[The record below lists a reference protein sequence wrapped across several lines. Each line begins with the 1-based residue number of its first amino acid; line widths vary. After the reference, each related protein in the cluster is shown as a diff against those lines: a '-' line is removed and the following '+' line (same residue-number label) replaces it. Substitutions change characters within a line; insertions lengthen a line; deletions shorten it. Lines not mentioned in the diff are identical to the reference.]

1 MATATK
7 SSSTTPATSRRPVP
21 QGPLARAAGATFHFL
36 ASLKLAV
43 ISLLSLSALLGVATW
58 LESRYGTRAAAE
70 IVYQNPIFVVV
81 LGFLA
86 TNILCAAL
94 IRYPWKL
101 RQIGFVVTHVGLLV
115 VLAGA
120 LVTYLAADE
129 GTYILNEG
137 EGKGREVL
145 MNRDQSAVLRVRVPD
160 VSGNGSTEFSHP
172 FRPGVWAW
180 KPGRYEKVTDPDY
193 FLKPLIG
200 PFLPPEPEA
209 PYKLA
214 VKAFLPSSRPRYLH
228 EAVAGGQGEPMIR
241 LKLAVQPP
249 NALTPFDPLQEDNV
263 LDRNQWLVADDLFR
277 HASRDLS
284 PARFSFQYADTPEM
298 VADFLDPPGEGLRKA
313 ARLHYQDKAGKT
325 RSYDWDLEGDGGKSG
340 KAVTLPDSDFT
351 ATLVEQSR
359 FPDRGGSIA
368 AATGWPG
375 GPPVVKFRVR
385 KGDGPEEV
393 HAGWASLPMGP
404 GYVGEKGTGPLLTV
418 GYFHPPLAGG
428 FGVVEVMGTSAGQLS
443 YRVFG
448 RTGMV
453 AKGPLEPKT
462 MVRAFGGPGSKA
474 PMSLQFA
481 VEEFLPSGRER
492 FVYEPLEL
500 PVGQLSEAIQA
511 CLVEL
516 TVDGK
521 SKEVWLRRHEG
532 YTSEFTP
539 VKFQGAE
546 YGLCFDNDRLPLGFA
561 LELEDLKVGVNPGTK
576 DSASFESKVRL
587 TDESLGIKDQ
597 PSVIAMNEPLTH
609 RHYTF
614 YQSRWDKVRDN
625 DRRPTGQLTSI
636 FQIGYDPGR
645 VVKYTGSL
653 LVVLGAFLQFTMRAG
668 IFTDGGK
675 AERARAAAKAAR
687 LAGKGTTPVEPAPD
701 ADADADMETI

>member
-7 SSSTTPATSRRPVP
+7 STSTAPATSREPVP
-21 QGPLARAAGATFHFL
+21 KGFLGRAAAATFRFL

-43 ISLLSLSALLGVATW
+43 ISLLCLSGLLAFATW
-58 LESRYGTRAAAE
+58 LESRFGTRAAVAL
-70 IVYQNPIFVVV
+70 VYQSPAFVVV

-86 TNILCAAL
+86 ANILCAAL
-94 IRYPWKL
+94 IRYPWKW
-101 RQIGFVVTHVGLLV
+101 RQVGFVVTHVGLLV

-145 MNRDQSAVLRVRVPD
+145 MNRDQNAVLRVRVPD
-160 VSGNGSTEFSHP
+160 ASDNGATEYAHP

-180 KPGRYEKVTDPDY
+180 EPGRFEKVTDPDY
-193 FLKPLIG
+193 FLKPLVR
-200 PFLPPEPEA
+200 PFLPPEPEV
-209 PYKLA
+209 PYRLA
-214 VKAFLPSSRPRYLH
+214 VKAFLPSARPRYLH
-228 EAVAGGQGEPMIR
+228 EAVASGKGEPMIR

-277 HASRDLS
+277 HASKDLF
-284 PARFSFQYADTPEM
+284 PARFSFQYADAPEM

-313 ARLHYQDKAGKT
+313 ARLHYRDRAGKA
-325 RSYDWDLEGDGGKSG
+325 RSYDWELEGEGSKAG
-340 KAVTLPDSDFT
+340 KAVTLPDSDLT
-351 ATLVEQSR
+351 ATLVEERR
-359 FPDRGGSIA
+359 FPDRSGNFA
-368 AATGWPG
+368 AATGWEG
-375 GPPVVKFRVR
+375 GAPVVKFQVR
-385 KGDGPEEV
+385 KGEGPEQV
-393 HAGWASLPMGP
+393 HAGWASLPMAP
-404 GYVGEKGTGPLLTV
+404 GFVGEKGTAPLLTV
-418 GYFHPPLAGG
+418 GYFHPPLAGR
-428 FGVVEVMGTSAGQLS
+428 FGLVEVMGTDAGKLF

-453 AKGPLEPKT
+453 GKGPLEPRT

-474 PMSLQFA
+474 PMSLEFA
-481 VEEFLPSGRER
+481 VEEYIPSGRER

-521 SKEVWLRRHEG
+521 SREVWLRRHEG

-546 YGLCFDNDRLPLGFA
+546 YGLCFDNDRLPLGFSLA
-561 LELEDLKVGVNPGTK
+561 LEDLKVGVNPGTK

-587 TDESLGIKDQ
+587 TDESQGIKDRE
-597 PSVIAMNEPLTH
+597 SVIAMNEPLTH

-614 YQSRWDKVRDN
+614 YQSRWDKVRDQ
-625 DRRPTGQLTSI
+625 DQRPTGQLTSI

-645 VVKYTGSL
+645 IVKYAGSL

-675 AERARAAAKAAR
+675 AERARAAARAAR
-687 LAGKGTTPVEPAPD
+687 LAGKSPAAVEPAPE
-701 ADADADMETI
+701 ADADAESI